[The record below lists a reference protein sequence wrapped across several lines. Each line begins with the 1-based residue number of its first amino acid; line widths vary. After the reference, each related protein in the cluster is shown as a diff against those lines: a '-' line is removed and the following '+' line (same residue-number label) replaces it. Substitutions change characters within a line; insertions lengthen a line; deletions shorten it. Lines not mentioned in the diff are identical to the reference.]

1 MSGYGPMASMAN
13 MGGTALS
20 GLFSGDIGKYV
31 GQAFDSPM
39 AGKIASV
46 ALPMLLSGGI
56 GAALGGKYG
65 WGNAIPSGIM
75 ALMAGMGEGGEEG
88 GAQGK
93 PAQQGSGLGEVKAA
107 IDENPSSI
115 TNKSLA
121 EAAQATAKP
130 AAQQATQQAAQPAK
144 ASTGISGSLGDL
156 MNDPIGRI
164 IVGMMLSNMTSG
176 VLGNASGAEQEY
188 NQKRNQARDA
198 YNKQMG
204 DINYIRSWYQ

>member
-75 ALMAGMGEGGEEG
+75 ALMAGMGEGEEG
-88 GAQGK
+88 AASGPTKQG
-93 PAQQGSGLGEVKAA
+93 PGLGEVKAA

-164 IVGMMLSNMTSG
+164 IMGMVLSNMTSG

-188 NQKRNQARDA
+188 NQKRTQARDA
-198 YNKQMG
+198 YNKQIG
-204 DINYIRSWYQ
+204 DMNYIRNWYQ